1 MFDTFVTAIKLM
13 RIKLKAKTV
22 GVTILIKSVARN
34 QHFLAKNAVY
44 NQRFLS

>member
-13 RIKLKAKTV
+13 RVKLKAKTV
-22 GVTILIKSVARN
+22 DVTILIKSVASN

-44 NQRFLS
+44 RQQFL